1 MALNVRELPCTVC
14 THVHIRA
21 RADRAARPQ
30 TTKKWNGFLA
40 ARAPIGLQSRS
51 VRPQCPISGA
61 QCECLMRLNGL
72 CRVCR
77 LSVPK
82 PCGGLEGLCPSCI
95 CRRFLG
101 RSKQASSLSLKVL
114 LARSIQLFFGPFDP
128 ISFVHNPLIF
138 EMPVP
143 SSSKLRPGYS
153 LNFRHTA
160 APAADEAA
168 ARFPGFTLHIGL
180 GEWNHF
186 SPLDCTIPNVTIVLT
201 KRQRASFFT
210 SCSYFSPQ
218 REYPISPS
226 T

>member
-1 MALNVRELPCTVC
+1 MPSLPTIGSKTMRGFRGALSKLY
-14 THVHIRA
+14 
-21 RADRAARPQ
+21 
-30 TTKKWNGFLA
+30 L
-40 ARAPIGLQSRS
+40 SS
-51 VRPQCPISGA
+51 VFG
-61 QCECLMRLNGL
+61 E
-72 CRVCR
+72 
-77 LSVPK
+77 
-82 PCGGLEGLCPSCI
+82 E
-95 CRRFLG
+95 
-101 RSKQASSLSLKVL
+101 QASFQLKSLKVL
-114 LARSIQLFFGPFDP
+114 LTRSIQLFFGPFDP
-128 ISFVHNPLIF
+128 ISFVHPLIF